1 MTMKENNQIS
11 LSFEMYEDLK
21 DTLVKAIKNTK
32 AGGAGNAGLENAQL
46 ERIERLIAVSY
57 THLTLPTTSRV

>member
-32 AGGAGNAGLENAQL
+32 AGGAGNAGWRMPSWNG
-46 ERIERLIAVSY
+46 S
-57 THLTLPTTSRV
+57 SG

>member
-21 DTLVKAIKNTK
+21 DTLVKAIKNT
-32 AGGAGNAGLENAQL
+32 
-46 ERIERLIAVSY
+46 
-57 THLTLPTTSRV
+57 

>member
-21 DTLVKAIKNTK
+21 DTLVKAIKTPRQV
-32 AGGAGNAGLENAQL
+32 AQ
-46 ERIERLIAVSY
+46 ETQVWRMPSWNG
-57 THLTLPTTSRV
+57 SSG